1 MHYITKCKLII
12 LTFYCYFSPIT
23 IILSVLE
30 TFLYYYL
37 KFFLFLFDSL
47 KNNVYTCIVN
57 KKDVSLFK
65 YYDYDTR
72 IIYFGSVSVFSSN

>member
-1 MHYITKCKLII
+1 M
-12 LTFYCYFSPIT
+12 
-23 IILSVLE
+23 
-30 TFLYYYL
+30 
-37 KFFLFLFDSL
+37 FDSL